1 MNHQKNLPAE
11 NRLNKVKSEFDFW
24 RTTIKNGKP
33 IPVELWEQ
41 AVDLYPEFTISKISI
56 TISLSYTNLKR
67 RVEQKAEDVSGD
79 RIENIPAFIELGL
92 PQSSPLLSECVV
104 EMEDSRGAKMRM
116 CFRGETDFD
125 LLELGKSFWRL
136 HP

>member
-24 RTTIKNGKP
+24 RTTRKNGKP

-41 AVDLYPEFTISKISI
+41 AVDLYPEFTISKIST
-56 TISLSYTNLKR
+56 TISLSYTDLKR
-67 RVEQKAEDVSGD
+67 CVEQKAEDVTGG

-92 PQSSPLLSECVV
+92 PQSSPLVSECVV
-104 EMEDSRGAKMRM
+104 EMEDSSGAKMRM

-125 LLELGKSFWRL
+125 LLELGKSFWRR